1 MLTDMK
7 KIVSFLACLA
17 LVFVAG
23 VLMSARNRQVTFFMV
38 GDSTMAD
45 KTELIASP
53 ERGWGQLFPTFLKGN
68 IVVQNHAK
76 NGRSTL
82 NFQTE
87 GRWAEVISRVQKGD
101 IMVIEFGHND
111 SKQSDPNRYAS
122 IEDYGK
128 NLTKMVAEARA
139 HGVNVILATPISRRS
154 FENGVLVDKHGG
166 YPDEMRRV
174 AKVTHTPLVDMTRLT
189 MNWLEELG
197 DDPSKAYFMNVPAG
211 ECTKF
216 PEGKIDNTHLREN
229 GAVAVGRM
237 FAEEVVKQHIKPLC
251 KYINL
256 NATEP
261 VYTLPCGIK

>member
-1 MLTDMK
+1 MK
-7 KIVSFLACLA
+7 FSSFLTISLILVLA
-17 LVFVAG
+17 VVLVA
-23 VLMSARNRQVTFFMV
+23 SKCRPVTFFMV

-45 KTELIASP
+45 KTELLASP
-53 ERGWGQLFPTFLKGN
+53 ERGWGQLFPTYLKGN
-68 IVVQNHAK
+68 VVVQNHAK

-87 GRWAEVISRVQKGD
+87 GRWDEVISRVHKGD
-101 IMVIEFGHND
+101 IMVIQFGHND
-111 SKQSDPNRYAS
+111 SKQSDPKRYAS

-128 NLTKMVAEARA
+128 NLTKMVTEAKQ

-154 FENGVLVDKHGG
+154 FTDGVLVDKHGG

-174 AKVTHTPLVDMTRLT
+174 AKVTNTPLVDMTKLT
-189 MNWLEELG
+189 MAWLEDLG

-216 PEGKIDNTHLREN
+216 PNGKIDNTHLREN
-229 GAVAVGRM
+229 GALVVGRI
-237 FAEEVVKQHIKPLC
+237 FAEEVLKQKIKPLC

-256 NATEP
+256 NASKP
-261 VYTLPCGIK
+261 VYTTPCGIK